1 MPQAPVSV
9 RCLAISGR
17 MGLLKMLSWLAAPT
31 LRSRFNL
38 SFYAYSIEG
47 GFTGRHQLEQGATRT
62 TPYLARAWDAAYPR
76 EP

>member
-9 RCLAISGR
+9 RCLAISDR

-38 SFYAYSIEG
+38 SFYAYSTMADSRVDINWS
-47 GFTGRHQLEQGATRT
+47 RVATRT
-62 TPYLARAWDAAYPR
+62 TPYLARAWDAAHPCK
-76 EP
+76 P